1 MREIKGYSKRKMK
14 CNNTKYLLSLIFVS
28 LISVVIYK
36 TFFLNG
42 NTENRHHQA
51 HIALHDEKYEHV
63 IEICDQA
70 IQPNTSP
77 INRYFVY
84 VKKAKALNKLHRYE
98 EALKSSDLAIAIY
111 PKKEEAYLVQVDALF
126 NLGSE
131 EELITV
137 LEEIVSINPHT
148 PLKPLLNS
156 LRLERGKVQDQ

>member
-70 IQPNTSP
+70 IKADASSD
-77 INRYFVY
+77 NRYLMY

-98 EALKSSDLAIAIY
+98 EALKSADLAVTIY
-111 PKKEEAYLVQVDALF
+111 PKKEEAYLVKVDALF
-126 NLGSE
+126 NLGAE
-131 EELITV
+131 EELTAT
-137 LEEIVSINPHT
+137 LEEIESINPHT

-156 LRLERGKVQDQ
+156 LRLERGKAQYP

>member
-1 MREIKGYSKRKMK
+1 
-14 CNNTKYLLSLIFVS
+14 
-28 LISVVIYK
+28 
-36 TFFLNG
+36 
-42 NTENRHHQA
+42 HHQA

-111 PKKEEAYLVQVDALF
+111 PKKEEAYLAQVDALF
-126 NLGSE
+126 NLGLE

-156 LRLERGKVQDQ
+156 LRLERGKVQYQ

>member
-1 MREIKGYSKRKMK
+1 MK
-14 CNNTKYLLSLIFVS
+14 CRYTKYLLWFMLGTIISLVA
-28 LISVVIYK
+28 Y
-36 TFFLNG
+36 TRFFS
-42 NTENRHHQA
+42 ENIADNWQHLHHQA
-51 HIALHDEKYEHV
+51 HIALHNEKYEHV

-111 PKKEEAYLVQVDALF
+111 PKKEEAYLAQVDALF
-126 NLGSE
+126 NLGLE

-156 LRLERGKVQDQ
+156 LRLERGKVQYQ

>member
-51 HIALHDEKYEHV
+51 YIALHNEKYEHV

-70 IQPNTSP
+70 IQSSTSP
-77 INRYFVY
+77 INRYFMY

-111 PKKEEAYLVQVDALF
+111 PKKEEAYVVQVDALF
-126 NLGSE
+126 NLGAE
-131 EELITV
+131 EELTAN
-137 LEEIVSINPHT
+137 LEEIESINPPT

-156 LRLERGKVQDQ
+156 LRLERGKAQYP

>member
-63 IEICDQA
+63 IELCDQA
-70 IQPNTSP
+70 IQANASSVNQYPM
-77 INRYFVY
+77 Y
-84 VKKAKALNKLHRYE
+84 VKKAKALKKLHRYE
-98 EALKSSDLAIAIY
+98 EALKSVEAAVAIY

-126 NLGSE
+126 NLGKD
-131 EELITV
+131 EELTAV
-137 LEEIVSINPHT
+137 LEEIMAINPRT

-156 LRLERGKVQDQ
+156 YRIERGKVQYQ

>member
-70 IQPNTSP
+70 IKADASSD
-77 INRYFVY
+77 NRYLMY

-98 EALKSSDLAIAIY
+98 EALKSADLAVAIY
-111 PKKEEAYLVQVDALF
+111 PKKEEAYLVKVDALF
-126 NLGSE
+126 NLGAE
-131 EELITV
+131 EELTAT
-137 LEEIVSINPHT
+137 LEEIESINPHT

-156 LRLERGKVQDQ
+156 LRLERGKVQYP

>member
-1 MREIKGYSKRKMK
+1 MREIKGYSKQKMK

-70 IQPNTSP
+70 IQSNTSP
-77 INRYFVY
+77 INRYFMY
-84 VKKAKALNKLHRYE
+84 VKKAKALT
-98 EALKSSDLAIAIY
+98 
-111 PKKEEAYLVQVDALF
+111 KKEEAYLAQVDALF

-156 LRLERGKVQDQ
+156 LRLERGKVQYQ

>member
-70 IQPNTSP
+70 IQSNTSP
-77 INRYFVY
+77 INRYFMYLIMVWT
-84 VKKAKALNKLHRYE
+84 
-98 EALKSSDLAIAIY
+98 Y
-111 PKKEEAYLVQVDALF
+111 PSIQ
-126 NLGSE
+126 NL
-131 EELITV
+131 
-137 LEEIVSINPHT
+137 
-148 PLKPLLNS
+148 
-156 LRLERGKVQDQ
+156 